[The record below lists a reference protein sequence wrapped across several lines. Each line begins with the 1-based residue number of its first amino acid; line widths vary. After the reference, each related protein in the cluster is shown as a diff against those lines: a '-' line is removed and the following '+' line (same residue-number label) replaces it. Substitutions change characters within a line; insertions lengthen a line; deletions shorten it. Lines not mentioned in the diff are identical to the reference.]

1 MIRTMFAALALSAS
15 PALSA
20 QTSDLT
26 YVNPI
31 GGNWR
36 YAAETGGTQASFVGA
51 TGTVQLTIR
60 CARAN
65 RAVTI
70 SKPAS
75 APVTSIS
82 VWTTAM
88 TRTLAGTYDAA
99 GAKVTA
105 TLAATDP
112 LLDAIVFSRGRF
124 GVTVPGSP
132 PLVLPP
138 WAEPARVVEDCRS

>member
-1 MIRTMFAALALSAS
+1 MKHAIVAGLALSVSA
-15 PALSA
+15 ALSA
-20 QTSDLT
+20 QTGDLS
-26 YVNPI
+26 YLNPV

-36 YAAETGGTQASFVGA
+36 YTTETGGTQASFVGA
-51 TGTVQLTIR
+51 SGVVQLTIR
-60 CARAN
+60 CTRAN
-65 RAVTI
+65 RAITI

-75 APVTSIS
+75 TPVASLS

-88 TRTLAGTYDAA
+88 TRNLAGTYDAA
-99 GAKVTA
+99 GARVTA

-138 WAEPARVVEDCRS
+138 WAEPARVVEDCRN